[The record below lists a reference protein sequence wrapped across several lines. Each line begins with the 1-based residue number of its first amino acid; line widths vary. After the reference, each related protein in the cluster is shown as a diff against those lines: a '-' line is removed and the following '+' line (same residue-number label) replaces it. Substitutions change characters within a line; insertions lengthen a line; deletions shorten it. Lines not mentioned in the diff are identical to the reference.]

1 MSGRAGGAIPRA
13 RTFLSCGA
21 EAAGFRGG
29 VDREPLRPRREFEK
43 PDRSTSATL
52 SQLGPTF
59 LSIPVLP
66 HAHRAENMSS
76 AQEPLI
82 ANPDAG
88 DDHDRDGYADADD
101 DEESATLQKQADESA
116 PGLFIWLLACSA
128 GISGLLFGC
137 ECPSPGCSVLRPDK
151 R

>member
-1 MSGRAGGAIPRA
+1 MPRA

-66 HAHRAENMSS
+66 HARRAENMSS

-101 DEESATLQKQADESA
+101 DDESATLQKQADESA